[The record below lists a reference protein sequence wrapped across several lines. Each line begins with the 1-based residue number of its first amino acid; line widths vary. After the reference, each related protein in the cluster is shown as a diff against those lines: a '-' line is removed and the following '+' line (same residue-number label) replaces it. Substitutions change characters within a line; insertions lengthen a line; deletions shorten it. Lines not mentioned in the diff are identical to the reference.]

1 MAKYV
6 TRHSKTRRF
15 SHSVD
20 LHKTDLKLPNTEY
33 FFVYAFFK
41 LSVLTLNNMFL
52 THYWS
57 YFHLF
62 YLIRRFLRRFLPAT
76 FDMTE
81 NDSTGNSSLVV
92 RSIVYIFFRAI
103 SRTTSTFWVIS
114 QENVFESSLAE
125 PEKRIYHRWYTFH
138 ETNPADEKNNTVTG
152 KHSLVYSN
160 IARAKIENPNC
171 RGMTPA
177 RQWLTVTVTLDSRTL
192 AATALAHS
200 RTHWHS
206 LD

>member
-1 MAKYV
+1 
-6 TRHSKTRRF
+6 
-15 SHSVD
+15 
-20 LHKTDLKLPNTEY
+20 
-33 FFVYAFFK
+33 
-41 LSVLTLNNMFL
+41 MFL

-57 YFHLF
+57 YLHLF

-103 SRTTSTFWVIS
+103 SRTTNTFWVIS

-125 PEKRIYHRWYTFH
+125 PENRIYHRWYTFH

-160 IARAKIENPNC
+160 IARAKPKMKIQIVGGWLRLGSE
-171 RGMTPA
+171 
-177 RQWLTVTVTLDSRTL
+177 WLTDWQSQWHLIRGHCQPLHWLTLTVEHTDTV
-192 AATALAHS
+192 
-200 RTHWHS
+200 
-206 LD
+206 

>member
-1 MAKYV
+1 
-6 TRHSKTRRF
+6 
-15 SHSVD
+15 
-20 LHKTDLKLPNTEY
+20 
-33 FFVYAFFK
+33 
-41 LSVLTLNNMFL
+41 MFL

-57 YFHLF
+57 YLHLF

-125 PEKRIYHRWYTFH
+125 LENRIYHRWYTLH
-138 ETNPADEKNNTVTG
+138 KTNPADEKNNTVTG

-160 IARAKIENPNC
+160 IAVPSQKRKSKLSGDDSNSAVSDSL
-171 RGMTPA
+171 TDSDSH
-177 RQWLTVTVTLDSRTL
+177 TVTWFADTASHCTGSQSNTLTQSRL
-192 AATALAHS
+192 KI
-200 RTHWHS
+200 
-206 LD
+206 

>member
-1 MAKYV
+1 
-6 TRHSKTRRF
+6 
-15 SHSVD
+15 
-20 LHKTDLKLPNTEY
+20 
-33 FFVYAFFK
+33 
-41 LSVLTLNNMFL
+41 MFL

-62 YLIRRFLRRFLPAT
+62 YLIRRFLRRFLSAT

-81 NDSTGNSSLVV
+81 NDSRPIGNSSLVV

-125 PEKRIYHRWYTFH
+125 PENKIYHRWCTFH
-138 ETNPADEKNNTVTG
+138 ETNPAYEKNNTVTG

-160 IARAKIENPNC
+160 IARAKPKLKIQFVGGWLRLGSE
-171 RGMTPA
+171 
-177 RQWLTVTVTLDSRTL
+177 WLTDWQSQWHLTRWHCQPLHCLTVEHTDTV
-192 AATALAHS
+192 
-200 RTHWHS
+200 
-206 LD
+206 